1 MSSLGDALKE
11 IVTNL
16 KKDPETEAQLQEF
29 RKEIAES
36 YVQKLEKE
44 KSDLFL
50 SIGRDLVVDYLV
62 DEGFTDSIHDAFV
75 EKALISL
82 SSNFFDLKE
91 FRDKLKNATTD
102 DALSWLKTEI
112 EKEVSK
118 DIQESSLAPE
128 NKESGASTST
138 LTSSESEF
146 SKNTGIA
153 IDISQ
158 WAESFYDELEGNEN
172 LNIQAFSLAFYGYE
186 KLKSEL
192 KNPKYLTVV
201 DFSKSNKDERMFI
214 INMETK
220 TIENSLSVGHG
231 KNSGGEF
238 AQNFSDTLWSNQ
250 SSLGFYRTPSEIT
263 KAHTKSWHGLRM
275 NGIEDSNDNANNRGI
290 YMHPGGLKSQ
300 GCFTLQMS
308 QKEANKIMNKLKG
321 DSLLFAYYPDNKYL
335 ASSKIIGEKYKK
347 LDQSVA

>member
-1 MSSLGDALKE
+1 MMSSLGDALKE
-11 IVTNL
+11 IVTNI
-16 KKDPETEAQLQEF
+16 KKDPETEAQLQGF

-50 SIGRDLVVDYLV
+50 SIGRDLIVDYLV

-75 EKALISL
+75 EKVLISL
-82 SSNFFDLKE
+82 SSNFSDLKE

-102 DALSWLKTEI
+102 DVLSSLKIEI
-112 EKEVSK
+112 EKEVDK
-118 DIQESSLAPE
+118 DPQESSLAPE
-128 NKESGASTST
+128 NKEFGASVSS
-138 LTSSESEF
+138 LTSPES

-158 WAESFYDELEGNEN
+158 WAENFYDQLEGKEK
-172 LNIQAFSLAFYGYE
+172 LDIQAFSLAFYGYE

-201 DFSKSNKDERMFI
+201 DFSKSNKQERMFI
-214 INMETK
+214 INMKTK

-231 KNSGGEF
+231 KNSGDEF
-238 AQNFSDTLWSNQ
+238 AKNFSDTLGSRQ

-263 KAHTKSWHGLRM
+263 KSHTKSWYGLRM

-290 YMHPGGLKSQ
+290 YMHPGGLKSE

-308 QKEANKIMNKLKG
+308 QQEADKIMNKLKG
-321 DSLLFAYYPDNKYL
+321 DSLLFAYYPNDKYL

-347 LDQSVA
+347 INQSIA

>member
-11 IVTNL
+11 IVTNI

-82 SSNFFDLKE
+82 SSNFSDLKE

-102 DALSWLKTEI
+102 DALSSLKIEI
-112 EKEVSK
+112 EKEVDK
-118 DIQESSLAPE
+118 DPQESSLAPE
-128 NKESGASTST
+128 NKESGASVSS
-138 LTSSESEF
+138 LTSPESW
-146 SKNTGIA
+146 KNTGIA

-158 WAESFYDELEGNEN
+158 WAESFYDQLEGKEK
-172 LNIQAFSLAFYGYE
+172 LDIQAFSLAFYGYE

-201 DFSKSNKDERMFI
+201 DFSKSNKQERMFI

-231 KNSGGEF
+231 KNSGDEF
-238 AQNFSDTLWSNQ
+238 AKNFSDTLGSRQ

-263 KAHTKSWHGLRM
+263 KAHTKSWYGLRM

-290 YMHPGGLKSQ
+290 YMHPGGLKSE

-308 QKEANKIMNKLKG
+308 QQEADKIMNKLKG

-347 LDQSVA
+347 INQSIA

>member
-1 MSSLGDALKE
+1 MMSSLGDALKE
-11 IVTNL
+11 IVTNI
-16 KKDPETEAQLQEF
+16 KKDPETEAQLQGF
-29 RKEIAES
+29 KKEIAES

-50 SIGRDLVVDYLV
+50 SIGRDLIVDYLV

-82 SSNFFDLKE
+82 SSNFSDLRE

-102 DALSWLKTEI
+102 DALSSLKIEI
-112 EKEVSK
+112 EKEVDK
-118 DIQESSLAPE
+118 DPQESSLAPE
-128 NKESGASTST
+128 NKESGASV
-138 LTSSESEF
+138 SSLISPES

-158 WAESFYDELEGNEN
+158 WAENFYDQLEGKEK
-172 LNIQAFSLAFYGYE
+172 LDIQAFSLAFYGYE

-201 DFSKSNKDERMFI
+201 DFSKSNKQERMFI
-214 INMETK
+214 INMKTK

-231 KNSGGEF
+231 KNSGDEF
-238 AQNFSDTLWSNQ
+238 AKNFSDTLGSRQ

-263 KAHTKSWHGLRM
+263 KSHTKSWYGLRM

-290 YMHPGGLKSQ
+290 YMHPGGLKSE

-308 QKEANKIMNKLKG
+308 QQEADKIMNKLKG
-321 DSLLFAYYPDNKYL
+321 DSLLFAYYPNDKYL

-347 LDQSVA
+347 INQSIA